1 MDQMV
6 FMGLGVYWF
15 VCLSKIP
22 KILMLDYKLGVRVQ
36 VTENTQDCSAAHQC
50 IQSLNQELCKFVFS
64 P

>member
-1 MDQMV
+1 MGVVMYQMV
-6 FMGLGVYWF
+6 LVYWF

-36 VTENTQDCSAAHQC
+36 VTENTQDCSAANQC
-50 IQSLNQELCKFVFS
+50 IQSLNQELNKFLFS